1 MDHTLLHHPQAG
13 PALPEWPRS
22 LLVSLARSHLQTPLF
37 ALLDRVAPAEVTG
50 RHWLADLS
58 TPAIFVANH
67 SSHLDSLVLLRALP
81 GAWRAR
87 VAVAAAADYFAPG
100 SWQGCGAALLFNAF
114 PISRTAARSA
124 LDRCTALLAV
134 GWSLLIYPEGTRSPD
149 GAMGPFHGGA
159 GLLAARSGV
168 PVVPVY
174 LGGLHAVLPKKGRVP
189 RPGAVQ
195 VRFGPPLRFAPGT
208 RPQIAAAMMAAAIRH
223 LAAGVIPLPIEKGA
237 PDAGR
242 LSA

>member
-1 MDHTLLHHPQAG
+1 MDHALLDHPQSSL
-13 PALPEWPRS
+13 ALPGWPRS
-22 LLVSLARSHLQTPLF
+22 TLAGFARPLLQAPLF
-37 ALLDRVAPAEVTG
+37 ALLDRVVPAEVSG
-50 RHWLADLS
+50 RHWLADLPA
-58 TPAIFVANH
+58 PAIFVANH

-87 VAVAAAADYFAPG
+87 LAVAAAADYFAPH
-100 SWQGCGAALLFNAF
+100 SWRGRGAGLLFNAF
-114 PISRTAARSA
+114 PISRTAARST
-124 LDRCTALLAV
+124 LDRCAALLAAH
-134 GWSLLIYPEGTRSPD
+134 WSLLIYPEGTRSQG

-159 GLLAARSGV
+159 GLLAARAGV

-174 LGGLHAVLPKKGRVP
+174 LGGLGAVLPKGGRVP
-189 RPGAVQ
+189 RPGPVQ

-208 RPQIAAAMMAAAIRH
+208 RPQLAAAAMAAAIRH
-223 LAAGVIPLPIEKGA
+223 LAAGVIPLPIERGV